1 MWTSM
6 ARSRQQTFAKMT
18 RERLVR
24 ERRERKQ
31 EKRHAAAA
39 ERKTQAS
46 GEVSVPIDGVS
57 TDASAIERA

>member
-1 MWTSM
+1 M

-18 RERLVR
+18 RERLVK

-39 ERKTQAS
+39 ARKAS
-46 GEVSVPIDGVS
+46 GEVAAPSDGPSIDAPGLEGS
-57 TDASAIERA
+57 

>member
-1 MWTSM
+1 M

-39 ERKTQAS
+39 ERKAQAS
-46 GEVSVPIDGVS
+46 GEVEVPIAGAS
-57 TDASAIERA
+57 IDAPELESGRAAL

>member
-1 MWTSM
+1 M

-31 EKRHAAAA
+31 EKRHVAAA
-39 ERKTQAS
+39 ERKAHAS
-46 GEVSVPIDGVS
+46 GGVDVPIDGAS
-57 TDASAIERA
+57 TDAYALDSA

>member
-1 MWTSM
+1 M

-31 EKRHAAAA
+31 EKRRAAAA
-39 ERKTQAS
+39 ERRAQPS
-46 GEVSVPIDGVS
+46 GEVDVPIKGAS
-57 TDASAIERA
+57 IDAPALENS

>member
-1 MWTSM
+1 M

-31 EKRHAAAA
+31 EKKHAAAA
-39 ERKTQAS
+39 EREAQPDESTPVALENAES
-46 GEVSVPIDGVS
+46 ALDGS
-57 TDASAIERA
+57 